1 MANDQVLCVEQKRQM
16 SGRVTMIQYNHV
28 ISFIELCVLLCPGIL
43 LDQERGGAGA
53 NAIHSHR
60 YIMTVMDDNNK

>member
-1 MANDQVLCVEQKRQM
+1 
-16 SGRVTMIQYNHV
+16 MIQYNHI

>member
-1 MANDQVLCVEQKRQM
+1 
-16 SGRVTMIQYNHV
+16 MIQM